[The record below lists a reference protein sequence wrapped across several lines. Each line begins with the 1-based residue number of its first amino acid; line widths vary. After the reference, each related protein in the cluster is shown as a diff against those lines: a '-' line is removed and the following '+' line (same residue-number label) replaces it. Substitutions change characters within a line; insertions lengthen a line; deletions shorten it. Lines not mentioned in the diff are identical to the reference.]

1 MLARLIYAS
10 EAAASLTPDSVQ
22 ALLAH
27 ARRNNRL
34 RDITGVLAFDSRYFL
49 QAIEGGR
56 QPLSDLYAR
65 LVQDPRHQRL
75 MIISFEAV
83 LRRSF
88 SSWTMGFAGADAS
101 RRGLYLLHGASGQFE
116 PHSLSGPAALALLSE
131 LAEGAEHESREAAPV
146 G

>member
-10 EAAASLTPDSVQ
+10 EAAESQTPDSVQ
-22 ALLAH
+22 VLLDH

-34 RDITGVLAFDSRYFL
+34 RDITGMLAFDSRYFL

-65 LVQDPRHQRL
+65 LVHDPRHRRL
-75 MIISFEAV
+75 MILSFETV

-88 SSWTMGFAGADAS
+88 SNWTMGFTGADAS
-101 RRGLYLLHGASGQFE
+101 RRSLYLLHGASGQFE
-116 PHSLSGPAALALLSE
+116 PHALSGPAALALLTE
-131 LAEGAEHESREAAPV
+131 LADGVEHEARAPV
-146 G
+146 QVG

>member
-34 RDITGVLAFDSRYFL
+34 RDITGMLAFDSRYFL

-65 LVQDPRHQRL
+65 LVQDRRHQRL
-75 MIISFEAV
+75 MILSFDTV

-101 RRGLYLLHGASGQFE
+101 RRSLYLLHGASGQFE
-116 PHSLSGPAALALLSE
+116 PHGLSGPAALALLTE
-131 LAEGAEHESREAAPV
+131 LAEDVEHEAREPTPI